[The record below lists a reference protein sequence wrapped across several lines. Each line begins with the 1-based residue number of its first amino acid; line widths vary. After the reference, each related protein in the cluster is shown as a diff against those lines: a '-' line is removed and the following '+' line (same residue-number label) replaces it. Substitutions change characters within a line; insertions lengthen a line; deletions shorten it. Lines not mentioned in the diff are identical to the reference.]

1 MCNEKVKP
9 LGRVSAQI
17 RTLFDRHV
25 RPSLPAAS
33 FINLHY
39 LYFGA
44 TCLLASIIFWGSS
57 TPPRSVSYIDSLFL
71 CISAMTEA
79 GLNTVNLSTLNT
91 WQQVILFLLII
102 IGSAIWVSIGVLYVR
117 KRAFERKFAELAAR
131 RRKRLQRPRSFNF
144 SFSKRKTSMSDAD
157 HVAAVASGAVRGRA
171 IPNDQAD
178 HEHKRSDSLS
188 HYRSPSDERLRMSKT
203 ATRTDEGDNPER
215 AGHIRFR
222 ADVAVGDHADY
233 LPHPIR
239 RHRTSFL
246 EGSGVGAKGLDNH
259 PRNARPVDYYKD
271 HADESEVDG
280 EFLSRSRK
288 PINKYL
294 DTVNGYLGRNSQF
307 HHLSDKERKKLGG
320 IEYDAICLLS
330 WVVPVYFVLFQLL
343 GALGVGAW
351 IKVNRPGMSLKNG
364 LDPFWTGAFFAISA
378 FNNSGMALLDANAT
392 AVQTSYYVLLTLSLL
407 ILAGNTCFPP
417 FLRLVLWTM
426 KNLIPKSWNSAEWQV
441 RRRTLEFCLD
451 HPRRVYTNLFP
462 KAQTWWLV
470 FSVVMLN
477 GIDWLAFELLNIGNP
492 TTDSIPAHFRVLD
505 GLFQAFA
512 VRSGGFYV
520 VSIAGLRS
528 GLLVLYV
535 LMMYI
540 SAFPVTMTIRNTNVY
555 EERSLGLYAEDLP
568 ISPHPQTAENGASDE
583 KAAARPRSKNKLLHG
598 LKKTMT
604 MTHGQ
609 SISSPMNKATFP
621 TSWTRQDFVR
631 QQLRSQLGHDLWWIA
646 LAIFVITSIETGQFE
661 RDPVVFST
669 FNIIFEV
676 TSAYGCVGISTGVPW
691 NAYSFCGAWHTASKL
706 VLCAVMLRGR
716 HRGLPV
722 SIDRA
727 ILLPDESLA
736 WAEEEDAHKR
746 RASFHS
752 TTAAATA
759 TGLGMVPSRPSMS
772 TREGLTRPRTASFG
786 APGPSVRQETE
797 RDVGDMV

>member
-1 MCNEKVKP
+1 MATRAHASFNN
-9 LGRVSAQI
+9 
-17 RTLFDRHV
+17 HV
-25 RPSLPAAS
+25 RSYLPTLS

-44 TCLLASIIFWGSS
+44 TCLLASVIFWGSS
-57 TPPRSVSYIDSLFL
+57 TPSQSVSYIDSLFL

-79 GLNTVNLSTLNT
+79 GLNTVNLSELNT
-91 WQQVILFLLII
+91 WQQIILFLLII
-102 IGSAIWVSIGVLYVR
+102 IGSAIWVSIAVLHVR
-117 KRAFERKFAELAAR
+117 KRAFEKKFAELAAR
-131 RRKRLQRPRSFNF
+131 RRKRLMRPHSFSF
-144 SFSKRKTSMSDAD
+144 SFSKRRANTGLVDNYNHRSQ
-157 HVAAVASGAVRGRA
+157 SG
-171 IPNDQAD
+171 DCL
-178 HEHKRSDSLS
+178 E
-188 HYRSPSDERLRMSKT
+188 MSKLS
-203 ATRTDEGDNPER
+203 TRVDEGTNRDYD
-215 AGHIRFR
+215 GHIRFP
-222 ADVAVGDHADY
+222 ADLAAGDHPD
-233 LPHPIR
+233 HPSRSIP
-239 RHRTSFL
+239 RHRSGFL
-246 EGSGVGAKGLDNH
+246 EGHGVGAKGFDNH
-259 PRNARPVDYYKD
+259 PRNARPANHDFTEGLKVEDDPVDRPRNP
-271 HADESEVDG
+271 
-280 EFLSRSRK
+280 LT
-288 PINKYL
+288 KYL
-294 DTVNGYLGRNSQF
+294 DTVNGYLGRNSQIY
-307 HHLSDKERKKLGG
+307 HLSDKERKKLGG

-330 WVVPVYFVLFQLL
+330 WVVPLYFVLFQVL

-351 IKVNRPGMSLKNG
+351 IKANRPGLALRNG
-364 LDPFWTGAFFAISA
+364 LDPFWTGAFFAVSA

-392 AVQTSYYVLLTLSLL
+392 ALQTSYYVLLTLSLL

-417 FLRLVLWTM
+417 FLRLMLWTM
-426 KNLIPKSWNSAEWQV
+426 KRLIPRSWNSQEWQI
-441 RRRTLEFCLD
+441 RRRTLDFCLD

-462 KAQTWWLV
+462 SAQTWWLV
-470 FSVVMLN
+470 CSVFMLN
-477 GIDWLAFELLNIGNP
+477 GIDWMAFELLNIGNP
-492 TTDSIPAHFRVLD
+492 VTEAITPHFRVLD

-520 VSIAGLRS
+520 VSISGLRS

-568 ISPHPQTAENGASDE
+568 SPQPGDN
-583 KAAARPRSKNKLLHG
+583 AAFQDTKTKTEQPRNKLLYG

-604 MTHGQ
+604 MTHSQ
-609 SISSPMNKATFP
+609 APSRISPSP
-621 TSWTRQDFVR
+621 WTRQDFVR
-631 QQLRSQLGHDLWWIA
+631 QQLRGQLGHDLWWIA
-646 LAIFVITSIETGQFE
+646 LAVFIITSIETGQFE

-736 WAEEEDAHKR
+736 WAEEEDAHMR

-752 TTAAATA
+752 AAMATSA
-759 TGLGMVPSRPSMS
+759 VAMNMNLSAPPTRDGLV
-772 TREGLTRPRTASFG
+772 RPRTASLG
-786 APGPSVRQETE
+786 VPGPGIDHASDREPDRE
-797 RDVGDMV
+797 PDVGDMV